1 VIDHV
6 INPENVLDK
15 DPMVLHGLLVAFMV
29 QIKPHVLMLTLQPAN
44 LVNLNLMHLD
54 HIKVTEEPHVDTIA
68 VHHPQLVVAMVIKGE
83 PHGNRVNPRDIKV
96 GNHAKKENLRITKE
110 KDQVIK
116 AEITLLKS
124 VILNFIF

>member
-1 VIDHV
+1 MAI
-6 INPENVLDK
+6 
-15 DPMVLHGLLVAFMV
+15 M
-29 QIKPHVLMLTLQPAN
+29 
-44 LVNLNLMHLD
+44 
-54 HIKVTEEPHVDTIA
+54 
-68 VHHPQLVVAMVIKGE
+68 GE

-96 GNHAKKENLRITKE
+96 VNHAKKENLRITKE